1 MATLNNRMQ
10 QDLQKATQSGYN
22 KANFQSG
29 YGIGDLSNIT
39 GGFNNFND
47 SNALRNELG
56 RMNTVM
62 QNRTQF
68 GLGNDGFQSYYDKLN
83 TAYQPFSQAQNKA
96 TNAQTA
102 FNTSQTA
109 AQNAYQQAFN
119 QFDNK
124 ITQAND
130 SYKQGPGY
138 TGYIDS
144 MNQTVDSIA
153 SKYGFSFNRD
163 AARTQAEAEAQ
174 ALRDANAHA
183 ARQNE
188 SANKLNTSKID
199 GNLMNMAEGLDRNY
213 FQKMM
218 AQQQNQVNGGLNAGI
233 ASDQD
238 LRLQMARQAEMGGAY
253 RDANLGKMSEQER
266 FTNDQLRLTE
276 QLGTINQQ
284 SLAREQ
290 SLTSDWEKQM
300 YDVISNDRNFFQG
313 AANMEW
319 GQSQDMVNQFLAQQD
334 RLSANFQDDRNFNY
348 GAMRDTVGDSYKDL
362 DMAQRQ
368 FEQQAGNDQWA
379 QEFQRMLS
387 RDNVQDSQWGQQFDW
402 NALMDAA
409 GLTGNFNGGRTLAGQ
424 ASDLNQSQFDWS
436 KQMDSAGLQ
445 LERDTLNQRKSE
457 FATDAAWREYEFS
470 NMSATQQAQLAQ
482 NASQF
487 GEDMAWKLF
496 ELESSQALTR
506 EMSQAELAAYTGS
519 SRNST
524 TGSLGSLSQK
534 YESSGNPGVVA
545 RTKGDIG
552 GASYGSY
559 QLTTASGHAQKF
571 ANQFGGAL
579 KGLKAGTA
587 AFDAAWK
594 KEAQKNPTAFG
605 AAQHNY
611 IEKTHYQPA
620 ANRFK
625 SVTGIDPSKQPQA
638 VQDMIWSIGVQHGAG
653 GAASIFKNAGITSP
667 MSAETII
674 KRVYGERM
682 KVDKYFSSS
691 PSNIKK
697 SVKNRF
703 QKEMQDALSMLRK

>member
-1 MATLNNRMQ
+1 MQ
-10 QDLQKATQSGYN
+10 QDLQKAVQKGYN

-29 YGIGDLSNIT
+29 YGIGDLSNVT
-39 GGFNNFND
+39 GGFNAFND
-47 SNALRNELG
+47 SNALRNEIG

-62 QNRTQF
+62 GNRTQY
-68 GLGNDGFQSYYDKLN
+68 GLANDGFQSYYDKLN
-83 TAYQPFSQAQNKA
+83 SAYQPFTQAENKA
-96 TNAQTA
+96 TQAQTA
-102 FNTSQTA
+102 FNTQQTA
-109 AQNAYQQAFN
+109 AQQSYLDAFK

-163 AARTQAEAEAQ
+163 AARQQAESEAQ

-188 SANKLNTSKID
+188 SANKLNTGKID
-199 GNLMNMAEGLDRNY
+199 ANLMNMAEGLDRNY

-218 AQQQNQVNGGLNAGI
+218 QQQQNQVNGGLNAGI

-276 QLGTINQQ
+276 ALGTINQQ
-284 SLAREQ
+284 ALAREQ
-290 SLTSDWEKQM
+290 GLMSDFEKQM
-300 YDVISNDRNFFQG
+300 YDVISNDRNFYQG

-319 GQSQDMVNQFLAQQD
+319 GQSQDLVNQYLGQQD
-334 RLSANFQDDRNFNY
+334 RLTSNFQADRAFDYGALRDIIGDTQFDRN
-348 GAMRDTVGDSYKDL
+348 L
-362 DMAQRQ
+362 AQQQ
-368 FEQQAGNDQWA
+368 FGQQASNDQWA

-387 RDNVQDSQWGQQFDW
+387 RDNVQDGQWNQQFDW

-409 GLTGNFNGGRTLAGQ
+409 GLTGNFNGGRTLAGR

-436 KQMDSAGLQ
+436 KQMDQAGLQ
-445 LERDTLNQRKSE
+445 LERDTLAQRKAE
-457 FATDAAWREYEFS
+457 FASDAQWREYEFN
-470 NMSATQQAQLAQ
+470 NMSATERARLAQ
-482 NASQF
+482 NSQQF

-496 ELESSQALTR
+496 ELEASQALTR

-571 ANQFGGAL
+571 ANQYGGSL

-594 KEAQKNPTAFG
+594 QEAQKNPTAFG

-620 ANRFK
+620 ANKFK

-653 GAASIFKNAGITSP
+653 GAASIFKNAGISSP
-667 MSAETII
+667 MNAETII

-703 QKEMQDALSMLRK
+703 QNEMQDALKMLRK